1 MGTPDFSV
9 PSLKAILEKGF
20 DVSSVVT
27 VPDRKIGRGLKLT
40 FCPVKEFAIEN
51 ELKLLQ
57 PDNLKDPL
65 FIDNITNQNPDL
77 IIVVAF
83 RILPENIFSIPKF
96 GTINLH
102 ASLLPKYRGAAPIN
116 WAIINGEKETGLTT
130 FFINEKVDTGN
141 IILQKKV
148 SIFDEEC
155 FGELYRRLSTIGAE
169 LLIST
174 INLITENNYGL
185 SMQDELLS
193 TPAPKIFK
201 ENCKIDWDQEAVKIH
216 NLIRGLSPYP
226 AAFCY
231 YKDQNLKIFKT
242 NISGINSE
250 SEPGK
255 LLIISRNLYVN
266 TKDYLL
272 EILELQLEGK
282 KKIKSSE
289 FINSIPK
296 NKDIVLS

>member
-1 MGTPDFSV
+1 MGTPDFAV

-40 FCPVKEFAIEN
+40 FSPIKEFAIEN

-141 IILQKKV
+141 IILQEKV

-155 FGELYRRLSTIGAE
+155 FGELYRRLSAIGAE
-169 LLIST
+169 LL
-174 INLITENNYGL
+174 
-185 SMQDELLS
+185 D
-193 TPAPKIFK
+193 
-201 ENCKIDWDQEAVKIH
+201 
-216 NLIRGLSPYP
+216 
-226 AAFCY
+226 
-231 YKDQNLKIFKT
+231 
-242 NISGINSE
+242 
-250 SEPGK
+250 
-255 LLIISRNLYVN
+255 
-266 TKDYLL
+266 
-272 EILELQLEGK
+272 
-282 KKIKSSE
+282 
-289 FINSIPK
+289 
-296 NKDIVLS
+296 